1 MSEMNF
7 LWLPAGLAASSWLG
21 FVLGVLPFR
30 NRVHSEDM
38 GTSALDHLYP
48 ITVAF
53 FLGYLGITL
62 LPHALLESKSPL
74 IAFLAGAGFMA
85 FMSRK
90 VFHRDP
96 CCEAGHK
103 HDPLG
108 WTFFLALSVC
118 SINDGVLIGLI
129 HPPLLSGLN
138 LGMVFH
144 KVTSSFALALA
155 LGHWHYRGNRLT
167 WMGMANGLI
176 SPVCF
181 FIGLFL
187 RSAPRSTLDALLGF
201 SAGILTYTVLT
212 GMLPHSGQML
222 RRKPTAWIG
231 FIAALV
237 VSLYLGYLHRA
248 WHH

>member
-1 MSEMNF
+1 MSY
-7 LWLPAGLAASSWLG
+7 LWLPAGLALRSWFG
-21 FVLGVLPFR
+21 FALGVLPYR
-30 NRVHSEDM
+30 KRKHSEDM
-38 GTSALDHLYP
+38 GSSALDHLFP

-53 FLGYLGITL
+53 FLGYLAMTL
-62 LPHALLESKSPL
+62 LPHALLESRQPFFAF
-74 IAFLAGAGFMA
+74 IVGAVVMAFL
-85 FMSRK
+85 SRK

-96 CCEAGHK
+96 CCEVGHT

-108 WTFFLALSVC
+108 LTFFLALSVC
-118 SINDGVLIGLI
+118 SINDGILIGLI

-138 LGMVFH
+138 LGMLFH

-155 LGHWHYRGNRLT
+155 LGHWHYRGKRLSLF
-167 WMGMANGLI
+167 GLANGLI

-187 RSAPRSTLDALLGF
+187 RSAPHAVLDALLGF

-212 GMLPHSGQML
+212 GMLPHSHQML
-222 RRKPTAWIG
+222 KRKPTAWIG
-231 FIAALV
+231 FIAALGI
-237 VSLYLGYLHRA
+237 SLYLGFLHRA